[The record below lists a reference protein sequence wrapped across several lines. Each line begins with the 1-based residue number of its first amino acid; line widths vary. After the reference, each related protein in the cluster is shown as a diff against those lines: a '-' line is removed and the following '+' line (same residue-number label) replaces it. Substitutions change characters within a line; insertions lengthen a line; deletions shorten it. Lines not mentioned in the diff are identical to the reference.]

1 MSDPRYVNIGTPF
14 VRLAEE
20 CAEVIQCC
28 MMIERFGLPERQ
40 LKTVGY
46 GKQSARQV
54 IPGAAHNEPGAA
66 SNRRV
71 TFTIDATQHF

>member
-28 MMIERFGLPERQ
+28 MKIERFGLYNINPRTGQANVEAMKLELQ
-40 LKTVGY
+40 DLKD
-46 GKQSARQV
+46 RIEQV
-54 IPGAAHNEPGAA
+54 E
-66 SNRRV
+66 SMLS
-71 TFTIDATQHF
+71 